1 MTSMDERNN
10 EEACDSVAFV
20 VMDLGLNCTDYERW
34 LLDSGAS
41 NHMTSIKTGIYD
53 YEECDKY
60 VPIGDGSNMKVVGIG
75 KLDIR
80 VTDAE
85 GIEKTIT
92 LNNV

>member
-41 NHMTSIKTGIYD
+41 NHMTSTKQAFMISRNVT
-53 YEECDKY
+53 
-60 VPIGDGSNMKVVGIG
+60 NMFGLAMAVI
-75 KLDIR
+75 
-80 VTDAE
+80 
-85 GIEKTIT
+85 
-92 LNNV
+92 